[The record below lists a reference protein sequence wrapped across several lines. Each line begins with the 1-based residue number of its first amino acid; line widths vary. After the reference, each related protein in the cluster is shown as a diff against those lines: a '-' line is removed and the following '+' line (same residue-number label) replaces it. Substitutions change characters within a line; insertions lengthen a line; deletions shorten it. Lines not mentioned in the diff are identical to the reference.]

1 MNQETRVASYARVSS
16 QKQADE
22 ATIESQRQA
31 VLNRIQRDQ
40 FELPKELEFCDDG
53 FSGSQL
59 LRPAL
64 EQLRDQI
71 NLGLVDR
78 LYVLS
83 PDRLARNF
91 AHQAILLDEFEKRQC
106 KVIFLSQE
114 GLPASPEANLL
125 IQMQG
130 MIAEYEREKILE
142 RTRRG
147 RRHAAT
153 AGKVS
158 VFGGAPFGYR
168 YIGKQEGGGEASW
181 EIDPQNSEVVKLI
194 FDLVGNERQTLGA
207 VCRELQ
213 RRRIRTPSGKQRWA
227 RATVT
232 GILQNPAYYGQA
244 KFGRER
250 LTARKPG
257 RRAKRGDPAIPRRA
271 KVTVATKPEDQITIS
286 VPAIIAEPLFNEVAK
301 VMDEN
306 RKRQRARKK
315 GSSYLL
321 SGMLLCAQCDS
332 AYCSR
337 TQGGRQYYRCL
348 GTDRHRLS
356 KAGSDSIKLCNNPSV
371 KGLELEAQ
379 VWAELCKVLS
389 QPERLVDELQR
400 QREASPEAESKVDK
414 QRQRVRQLRDRL
426 DRLIDAYES
435 GMLLKSEFQT
445 RVGPLR
451 QQHDRETFALANFS
465 EDDRPTAEAI
475 ESLESITEKVGA
487 RLQDADFELK
497 RTLLQLLI
505 KRIEID
511 TSEIRI
517 IYKVPLRPFRQSPAS
532 VRGELHHCTLRH
544 ALAMDASPWL
554 GLMNRRR
561 VPKARQEPS
570 FTLPQS
576 SCRPFR
582 TTD

>member
-250 LTARKPG
+250 LTPRKPG

-371 KGLELEAQ
+371 KGPELEAQ

-544 ALAMDASPWL
+544 VVTS
-554 GLMNRRR
+554 
-561 VPKARQEPS
+561 
-570 FTLPQS
+570 
-576 SCRPFR
+576 
-582 TTD
+582 

>member
-16 QKQADE
+16 QKQVDE

-31 VLNRIQRDQ
+31 IFDRIQRDQ
-40 FELPKELEFCDDG
+40 LNLSKGLEFCDDG

-64 EQLRDQI
+64 EQLRDQV

-106 KVIFLSQE
+106 DVVFLSQE
-114 GLPASPEANLL
+114 GLPVGPEANLL

-147 RRHAAT
+147 RRHAAA

-158 VFGGAPFGYR
+158 VFSGAPFGYR
-168 YIGKQEGGGEASW
+168 YISKREGGGQASW
-181 EIDPQNSEVVKLI
+181 EIDPQNSKVIELI
-194 FDLVGNERQTLGA
+194 FDLVGNAGETLGS
-207 VCRELQ
+207 VCREL
-213 RRRIRTPSGKQRWA
+213 RRRGIKTPSGNQTWS
-227 RATVT
+227 RATIV
-232 GILQNPAYYGQA
+232 GILKNPAYYGQA
-244 KFGRER
+244 RFGRER

-271 KVTVATKPEDQITIS
+271 KVTVATKPEEQITIP
-286 VPAIIAEPLFNEVAK
+286 VPPIITEPLFNEVAR

-306 RKRQRARKK
+306 RKRQRARKN

-321 SGMLLCAQCDS
+321 SGMLLCGQCDS
-332 AYCSR
+332 AYCGR

-348 GTDRHRLS
+348 GTDRHRRS
-356 KAGSDSIKLCNNPSV
+356 KPESESIKICSNTSV
-371 KGLELEAQ
+371 KGPELEAQ

-389 QPERLVDELQR
+389 QPERLADELQR
-400 QREASPEAESKVDK
+400 RREAEPKTESQVDK
-414 QRQRVRQLRDRL
+414 QRQRVKQLRDRL

-435 GMLLKSEFQT
+435 GMLLKPEFQT
-445 RVGPLR
+445 RIAPLR
-451 QQHDRETFALANFS
+451 QQHDQEILTLANFS
-465 EDDRPTAEAI
+465 GNDQPTAEAI
-475 ESLESITEKVGA
+475 ASLESITQKVGTN
-487 RLQDADFELK
+487 LQNADFELK

-505 KRIEID
+505 KRIEIH

-532 VRGELHHCTLRH
+532 VRGELHHCTLRP
-544 ALAMDASPWL
+544 ATPS
-554 GLMNRRR
+554 GL
-561 VPKARQEPS
+561 K
-570 FTLPQS
+570 
-576 SCRPFR
+576 
-582 TTD
+582 